1 METFTVPKN
10 SSDRT
15 IGTYRKNI
23 NPPIELL
30 DENAVYSKVD
40 LVREINKLKKEI
52 YVLTNR

>member
-15 IGTYRKNI
+15 SGTYRKNI